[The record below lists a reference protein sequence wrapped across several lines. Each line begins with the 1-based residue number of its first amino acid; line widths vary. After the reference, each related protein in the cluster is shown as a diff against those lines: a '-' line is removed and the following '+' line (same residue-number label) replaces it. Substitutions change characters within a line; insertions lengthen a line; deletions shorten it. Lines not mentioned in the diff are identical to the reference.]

1 MSQSHSLQS
10 RLTST
15 RRQWHGLAL
24 ATHNRRCNLSKGHLS
39 HLYSQRSQYVK
50 YLRRLLLPVLW
61 ILRTF
66 QYAWLLATTDYQRK
80 ERVIYLLQK
89 YIEIQKE
96 YQDNLKM
103 K

>member
-1 MSQSHSLQS
+1 
-10 RLTST
+10 
-15 RRQWHGLAL
+15 
-24 ATHNRRCNLSKGHLS
+24 
-39 HLYSQRSQYVK
+39 VK